1 MELFKT
7 TISRHG
13 DKTIT
18 FCGDDLSETDVPF
31 PEYNPEDQLI
41 FKGFKHAPPGTSPLG
56 KKLFATP
63 SMIKVFPAFNEQGEL
78 RKSMILL
85 FNSQYAIMVR
95 PHNRR
100 GQLFNI
106 SGGENPEETSEE
118 CIQREVKEEASLNVS
133 NLKHMQELIQPSYEF
148 GGHHWVC
155 KYQIFTGQPKYLNP
169 DFLPRPNQV
178 FKMIKINNP
187 EISHIYVININS
199 LDRAEKV
206 LHVSPMHFRLLRGAI
221 ALSKQR
227 ARL

>member
-18 FCGDDLSETDVPF
+18 FCGKDLPETGDPL

-41 FKGFKHAPPGTSPLG
+41 FKGFQNAPLGTLPLG

-63 SMIKVFPAFNEQGEL
+63 SMIKVFPAINDQGEL

-106 SGGENPEETSEE
+106 SGGEHPEETSEE
-118 CIQREVKEEASLNVS
+118 CIRREVKEEVCLDVS

-155 KYQIFTGQPKYLNP
+155 KYQIFTGRPKYLSP
-169 DFLPRPNQV
+169 SLLPKPNQV
-178 FKMIKINNP
+178 FKMIKIDNP
-187 EISHIYVININS
+187 ELSHIYVININR
-199 LDRAEKV
+199 LDRAEEV
-206 LHVSPMHFRLLRGAI
+206 LHISPLHFRLLRSAI
-221 ALSKQR
+221 TLSKQK